1 MYFPTMST
9 HLLSKLLDRTGAKHV
24 KAATLTSGMSTTVT
38 DLDRDDVALA
48 ATGDTLAFERVYR
61 RHAARIHSLCSRMLS
76 PEEAEDA
83 TQEVFIRAW
92 QKLQLFRGDSA
103 FGTWLHRL
111 AVNLLLGR
119 RRSQATYRERFGAD
133 AGSLE
138 PASRR
143 DRPDLRMDFD
153 AAIQTL
159 PPGAR
164 EVFVLYDVEGYTHDE
179 IAELLNVSTGTSKS
193 QLHRARMSL
202 RQYLR

>member
-1 MYFPTMST
+1 
-9 HLLSKLLDRTGAKHV
+9 
-24 KAATLTSGMSTTVT
+24 MSTTVA

-48 ATGDTLAFERVYR
+48 AAGDAVAFERVYR
-61 RHAARIHSLCSRMLS
+61 RHAARIHALCRRMLS
-76 PEEAEDA
+76 PEEADDA

-92 QKLQLFRGDSA
+92 RKLPLFRGDAA

-119 RRSQATYRERFGAD
+119 RRTQATYRDRFGGDVAQLER
-133 AGSLE
+133 AGT
-138 PASRR
+138 R
-143 DRPDLRMDFD
+143 DRADLRVDFE

-159 PPGAR
+159 PAGAR
-164 EVFVLYDVEGYTHDE
+164 EVFVLYDVEGYSHDE
-179 IAELLNVSTGTSKS
+179 IAHLLDVSVGTSKS